1 MDQSI
6 NPDFKPA
13 ARKTA
18 TAEQLFAEL
27 RQGNKTAL
35 SKSITLIESNDASQ
49 QKIGKE
55 ILKLAFPHSGKS
67 KRIGITGV
75 PGAGKSTFIESVG
88 KNIIANGG
96 KLAVLAIDPSS
107 SIHKGSILGDKT
119 RMQELS
125 VLPNA
130 FIRPTPSGNELGG
143 VARNTFETIILCEA
157 AGYDYIFIET
167 VGVGQSETEVKF
179 LTDFFILLMITGAG
193 DELQGIK
200 RGIMEMADLII
211 VNKADGNNLE
221 KAKKAAVEIQNALMI
236 LGMNIPGKTTKVQ
249 IYSST
254 EHSSDSYRNQNEVMA
269 LTNEYFKLNAGNK
282 LDEIRANQQL
292 HLFRKSLKNSLLERI
307 IESKNLNDLIHQKEL
322 DILKNQQSAFE
333 AVDEI
338 INNI

>member
-6 NPDFKPA
+6 NPDFQPIH
-13 ARKTA
+13 RKSFSA
-18 TAEQLFAEL
+18 KVLFSDL
-27 RQGNKTAL
+27 RNGNKMAL
-35 SKSITLIESNDASQ
+35 SKAITLIESTDTTQLN
-49 QKIGKE
+49 IGKE
-55 ILKLAFPHSGKS
+55 IVKMAFPYSGKS

-75 PGAGKSTFIESVG
+75 PGAGKSTFIESIG
-88 KNIIANGG
+88 KTIITNGG

-125 VLPNA
+125 VLPDA

-143 VARNTFETIILCEA
+143 VARNTFETMILCEA
-157 AGYDYIFIET
+157 AGYDHIFIET

-179 LTDFFILLMITGAG
+179 LTDYFILLMIAGAG

-211 VNKADGNNLE
+211 VNKADGSNLE
-221 KAKKAAVEIQNALMI
+221 KAKKAAQEIQNALMI
-236 LGMNIPGKTTKVQ
+236 LGMNIPGKTTNVQ

-254 EHSSDSYRNQNEVMA
+254 EHSFQKEV
-269 LTNEYFKLNAGNK
+269 LRYTHDYFNSLEGIKLN
-282 LDEIRANQQL
+282 EIRAHQQL
-292 HLFRKSLKNSLLERI
+292 HLFKKSLQNSILNRI
-307 IESKNLNDLIHQKEL
+307 IESKNLSHLIQQKEEN
-322 DILKNQQSAFE
+322 ILKNHQSAFD

-338 INNI
+338 IKNI

>member
-6 NPDFKPA
+6 NPDFKPS
-13 ARKTA
+13 ARKTS
-18 TAEQLFAEL
+18 TADELFSEL
-27 RQGNKTAL
+27 RKGNKTAL
-35 SKSITLIESNDASQ
+35 SKAITLIESNDSSQ
-49 QKIGKE
+49 LKIGKE
-55 ILKLAFPHSGKS
+55 IVKMAFPHSGKS

-75 PGAGKSTFIESVG
+75 PGAGKSTFIESIG
-88 KNIIANGG
+88 KTIVNNGG

-107 SIHKGSILGDKT
+107 TIHKGSILGDKT

-125 VLPNA
+125 VLPEV

-143 VARNTFETIILCEA
+143 VARNTFETMILCEA
-157 AGYDYIFIET
+157 AGYDHIFIET

-179 LTDFFILLMITGAG
+179 LTDLFILLMITGAG

-211 VNKADGNNLE
+211 VNKADGNNID
-221 KAKKAAVEIQNALMI
+221 KAKKASQEIQNALMI

-254 EHSSDSYRNQNEVMA
+254 EHSSDSYRNQKEV
-269 LTNEYFKLNAGNK
+269 LTLTDEYFKSLSGNK
-282 LDEIRANQQL
+282 LIEIRAKQQL
-292 HLFRKSLKNSLLERI
+292 HLFKKSLKNSILERI
-307 IESKNLNDLIHQKEL
+307 IESKNLTDLIQQKEQN
-322 DILKNQQSAFE
+322 ILHNQQSAFE

-338 INNI
+338 IKNI

>member
-13 ARKTA
+13 ARKISS
-18 TAEQLFAEL
+18 AEELFSEL
-27 RQGNKTAL
+27 RLGNKTAL
-35 SKSITLIESNDASQ
+35 SKSITLIESNDPSQ

-75 PGAGKSTFIESVG
+75 PGAGKSTFIESIG
-88 KNIIANGG
+88 KTIIANGS

-221 KAKKAAVEIQNALMI
+221 KAKKASLEIQNALMI

-254 EHSSDSYRNQNEVMA
+254 EHSFQNEVMA
-269 LTNEYFKLNAGNK
+269 LTNEYFELNSGNK
-282 LDEIRANQQL
+282 LAEIRANQQL
-292 HLFRKSLKNSLLERI
+292 HLFRKSLKNSILERI
-307 IESKNLNDLIHQKEL
+307 IESKNLNELIHQKEL

-338 INNI
+338 IKNI

>member
-13 ARKTA
+13 ARKKA
-18 TAEQLFAEL
+18 SAEELFSDL
-27 RQGNKTAL
+27 LLGNKTAL
-35 SKSITLIESNDASQ
+35 SKSITLIESNDPSQ

-157 AGYDYIFIET
+157 AGYDYIFVET

-200 RGIMEMADLII
+200 RGIMEMADLIV
-211 VNKADGNNLE
+211 VNKADGNNLV
-221 KAKKAAVEIQNALMI
+221 KAKKAALEIQNALMI

-254 EHSSDSYRNQNEVMA
+254 EHSFQNEVMA
-269 LTNEYFKLNAGNK
+269 LTNEYFELNAGIK
-282 LDEIRANQQL
+282 LVEIRANQQL
-292 HLFRKSLKNSLLERI
+292 HLFRKSLKNSILELI
-307 IESKNLNDLIHQKEL
+307 IESKNLNELIHQKEL

-333 AVDEI
+333 AVDDI
-338 INNI
+338 IKNI

>member
-13 ARKTA
+13 ARKSSS
-18 TAEQLFAEL
+18 AEDLFSEL
-27 RQGNKTAL
+27 RKGNKIAL
-35 SKSITLIESNDASQ
+35 SKAITLIESNDSAQ
-49 QKIGKE
+49 LKIGKE
-55 ILKLAFPHSGKS
+55 IVKLAFPHSGKS

-75 PGAGKSTFIESVG
+75 PGAGKSTFIESIG
-88 KNIIANGG
+88 KAIVAGGG

-125 VLPNA
+125 VLPDV
-130 FIRPTPSGNELGG
+130 FIRPSPSGNELGG
-143 VARNTFETIILCEA
+143 VARNTFETMILCEA
-157 AGYDYIFIET
+157 AGYDHIFIET

-179 LTDFFILLMITGAG
+179 LTDLFILLMITGAG

-221 KAKKAAVEIQNALMI
+221 KAKKASQEIQNALMI

-254 EHSSDSYRNQNEVMA
+254 ENTFQKEV
-269 LTNEYFKLNAGNK
+269 LTLTDEYFQSHSGNK
-282 LDEIRANQQL
+282 LTEIRATQQL
-292 HLFRKSLKNSLLERI
+292 HLFKKSLKNSILERI
-307 IESKNLNDLIHQKEL
+307 IESKNLNELIQQKER
-322 DILKNQQSAFE
+322 DILKNQQSAFD

-338 INNI
+338 LKNI